1 VSPLAFTGVAGERVT
16 PNGSLALRELEA
28 RPPRIVISPA
38 PSVFLVA
45 AEVAGAGRGV
55 PDELVQRAR
64 AQLEPSDLAALAPVG
79 SPRGYGIP
87 DVVTI
92 SDTLEPG
99 DGLGDR
105 LERLAATSADELLA
119 ELAVTWSPSP
129 LWRTVAR
136 SPRRWLALYTR
147 ALARVWKGIREPW
160 NAATA
165 LLERET
171 ERIETAAGHGALP
184 EIMGG
189 IHHRASVEGEL
200 WHLHI
205 GERLPLRLPESG
217 LTIAPVLGGPGCALL
232 MFPEESLLSQILYPL
247 PGALGMLDGNGA
259 VPASALEAL
268 LGPHR
273 AAILRMLDR
282 PCQAGDVARRLT
294 LTPGGVTH
302 HLKALEASGLIVRER
317 DARNVLVHRT
327 ARGTLLLGLYE
338 SA

>member
-1 VSPLAFTGVAGERVT
+1 VAGERVT
-16 PNGSLALRELEA
+16 PNGSLALQELEA
-28 RPPRIVISPA
+28 RPPRIVAAPA

-55 PDELVQRAR
+55 PDELVRRAR
-64 AQLEPSDLAALAPVG
+64 AQLEPSDLTVLAPVG

-87 DVVTI
+87 DLVTI
-92 SDTLEPG
+92 SDMREPG
-99 DGLGDR
+99 IGVGDR
-105 LERLAATSADELLA
+105 LERLATTGADELLA
-119 ELAVTWSPSP
+119 ELAATWSPSP
-129 LWRTVAR
+129 LWGAVAKR
-136 SPRRWLALYTR
+136 PGRWLALYAR

-171 ERIETAAGHGALP
+171 ERVETAAGHGALP

-189 IHHRASVEGEL
+189 IHQRASVEGEL

-205 GERLPLRLPESG
+205 GERMPLRVPERG
-217 LTIAPVLGGPGCALL
+217 LTLTPVLGGPGCALL
-232 MFPEESLLSQILYPL
+232 MFPEEALLSQILYPL
-247 PGALGMLDGNGA
+247 PGLLRMLDGNGA
-259 VPASALEAL
+259 IPASALEAL
-268 LGPHR
+268 LGPQR
-273 AAILRMLDR
+273 AAILRMLER

-317 DARNVLVHRT
+317 DARHVLVHRT

>member
-1 VSPLAFTGVAGERVT
+1 LSPLASVGVAGERVT
-16 PNGSLALRELEA
+16 PNGSLALQELER
-28 RPPRIVISPA
+28 RPPRIVTTPA

-87 DVVTI
+87 DLVTI

-99 DGLGDR
+99 VGLGDR
-105 LERLAATSADELLA
+105 LERLATTSADELLSEIA
-119 ELAVTWSPSP
+119 ITWSPSP
-129 LWRTVAR
+129 LWGAVAR
-136 SPRRWLALYTR
+136 RPQRWLTLYAR
-147 ALARVWKGIREPW
+147 ALARVWRGIREPW
-160 NAATA
+160 TAATA
-165 LLERET
+165 LLELET
-171 ERIETAAGHGALP
+171 ERVETAAGHGALP
-184 EIMGG
+184 EVMGG
-189 IHHRASVEGEL
+189 IHHRASLDGEL
-200 WHLHI
+200 WHLHV
-205 GERLPLRLPESG
+205 GERLPLRLPERG

-232 MFPEESLLSQILYPL
+232 MFPEEALLSQILYPL
-247 PGALGMLDGNGA
+247 PGALRMLDGNGA
-259 VPASALEAL
+259 MPASALEAL
-268 LGPHR
+268 LGHQR

-302 HLKALEASGLIVRER
+302 HLKALEASGLILRER

>member
-1 VSPLAFTGVAGERVT
+1 VAGERVT
-16 PNGSLALRELEA
+16 PNGSLALQELER
-28 RPPRIVISPA
+28 RPPRVVTTPA

-45 AEVAGAGRGV
+45 AEVAGAGRGI

-87 DVVTI
+87 DLVTI

-99 DGLGDR
+99 VGLGDR
-105 LERLAATSADELLA
+105 LERLATTSADELLSEIA
-119 ELAVTWSPSP
+119 ITWSPSP
-129 LWRTVAR
+129 LWGAVAR
-136 SPRRWLALYTR
+136 RPQRWLTLYAR

-160 NAATA
+160 IAATA

-171 ERIETAAGHGALP
+171 ERVETAAGHGALP
-184 EIMGG
+184 EVMGG
-189 IHHRASVEGEL
+189 IHHRASLDGEL
-200 WHLHI
+200 WHLNV
-205 GERLPLRLPESG
+205 GERLPLRLPQRG

-232 MFPEESLLSQILYPL
+232 MFPEEALLSQILYPL
-247 PGALGMLDGNGA
+247 PGVLRMLDGNGA
-259 VPASALEAL
+259 LPASALEAL
-268 LGPHR
+268 LGPQR

-302 HLKALEASGLIVRER
+302 HLKALEASGLILRER